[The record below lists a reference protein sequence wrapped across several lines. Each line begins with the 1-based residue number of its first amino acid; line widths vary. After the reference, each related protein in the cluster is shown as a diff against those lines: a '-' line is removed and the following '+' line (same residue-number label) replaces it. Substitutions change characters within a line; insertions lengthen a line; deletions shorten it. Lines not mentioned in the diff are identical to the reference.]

1 MNYDKDN
8 DRLMLICALRY
19 SLGRKTYITSVAVD
33 WVKEYHHLMSNR
45 DKELFIKDIDYH
57 IETDSAGDSVDID
70 NWLAIKDFLMKSKG
84 E

>member
-19 SLGRKTYITSVAVD
+19 ALGRKTYITSVAVD

-45 DKELFIKDIDYH
+45 DKELFIEDIDYH
-57 IETDSAGDSVDID
+57 IETDSAGDRVDID
-70 NWLAIKDFLMKSKG
+70 SWLMIRNLLIQSITK
-84 E
+84 